1 MKQLYLKNQAEKI
14 KLENVRKY
22 KVDEHNYLVDEQKK
36 AKKAKD
42 TEALA

>member
-1 MKQLYLKNQAEKI
+1 MKQLYLKVQAERV

-36 AKKAKD
+36 S
-42 TEALA
+42 